1 MIIYLFSEIYLIFV
15 LCYSIFLLPMSPSA
29 YGVQYPAP
37 YSGPLAGNSSIDN
50 NLSSVRASAPLGIV
64 VNRWTMIWFILTTF
78 LLTLGVPEW
87 NRSIHMFN
95 CFDRELGDPSGVVAA
110 SGHWEDTIGMSYHF
124 SPYIIVVRSI
134 ILIIFCLYFFLPY
147 YNYSYSLRSF
157 SNIDLGKELS
167 PLHGESQINYLLI
180 IILLSILIIL
190 SSYDLIM
197 LYISMELLALSSYL
211 LASRSTSP
219 TGRGAAGEPLRS
231 SDTTSSP
238 GSIIE
243 ASLKY
248 YIMGSISSA
257 FYLLGTSLV
266 YGVKG
271 SINFKHLIDIEMNID
286 HTVNEIHHVGV
297 VFIIFYFLFKLSIF
311 PFHQWTPDVFQGV
324 NLNIT
329 AFFAILSKS
338 VFFFLLPYII
348 VNWVPLIT
356 EAESTLGINNILNPL
371 SLLSSAPLGLLG
383 IISILLGSFLGL
395 LQSNIKRL
403 LAYSSISNGGFM
415 MLALST
421 NSFIGYNSFF
431 FYLII
436 YLISSIGLFS
446 SIQRPESRVN
456 TIQDL
461 KDLVK
466 INPIFAL
473 NFTLI
478 LFSLAG
484 IPPLAGFISKFQIF
498 YSVSSS
504 YMNLSVS
511 QFIIIVFLALFL
523 SLFAAFYYLRIV
535 HFFYFWESA
544 SSSPTWAPDLITSY
558 LLSGAGLLLI
568 ILGIY
573 PYPLIEFSTFLTL
586 CID

>member
-95 CFDRELGDPSGVVAA
+95 CFFSELGSA

-147 YNYSYSLRSF
+147 YNYSYSLHSF
-157 SNIDLGKELS
+157 SNIEPPFGSKELS